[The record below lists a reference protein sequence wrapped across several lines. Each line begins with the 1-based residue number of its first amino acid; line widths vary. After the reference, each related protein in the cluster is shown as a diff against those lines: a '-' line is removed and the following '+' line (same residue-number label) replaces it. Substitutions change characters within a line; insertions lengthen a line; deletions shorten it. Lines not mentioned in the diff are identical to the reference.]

1 MKYTIDEIINDK
13 VRLIDV
19 KTGNKKYVSID
30 VMPDEIEENDVV
42 IYENGSYYKDSFSKE
57 ERLDTIKKKI
67 DILKNINN

>member
-42 IYENGSYYKDSFSKE
+42 IYENSSYYKDSFSKE